1 MDFVSRRIQSA
12 SIKSLLIAGFV
23 VRLVL
28 MAYSIL
34 YHDKQFRVK
43 YTDIDYN
50 IITDGAAEMF
60 HGGTPFD
67 RATFRYTPL
76 LAVLMAPSLWWHHAG
91 KLVFVICD
99 IGAGYYCYQVLLQ
112 FATVAS
118 AKSMV
123 SLFILFNPVVVN
135 VSTRGNSDMVISL
148 LSLIV
153 LSKYFGGKYEQAA
166 AWLGFAVH
174 FKIYPIIYAAPLVF
188 GLIYN
193 TVTLKNDKRVSLL
206 VLYSTAAGRIL
217 LCGVIALV
225 CFAIPT
231 ALCYYFYGYQYLYE
245 ALIYHFYR
253 EDHRHN
259 LSPYW
264 LLMYLNMGLRSL
276 KSVAPGDVPAHLAAV
291 DFSAGLF
298 AFVPQFVAL
307 LVVSW
312 KLRKNIAHACCVET
326 IIFVTFN
333 KVCTVQYF
341 VWFLPFLPFVL
352 CDPKGL
358 NGTSATARPG
368 ARSARGGDKRYGWV
382 LAATWLGMIVLWMV
396 VANQLEFQGRNW
408 FGALWIV
415 SCLYFLT
422 QVAAASYFAKAALR
436 QQAASSGQRHSD

>member
-1 MDFVSRRIQSA
+1 MEKLQQTVRSA
-12 SIKSLLIAGFV
+12 NIGSLLVWGLV
-23 VRLVL
+23 VRLL
-28 MAYSIL
+28 MMAYSIL

-50 IITDGAAEMF
+50 IITDGAAEMLS
-60 HGGTPFD
+60 GGTPFD

-76 LAVLMAPSLWWHHAG
+76 LALLMAPSLLWHHAG
-91 KLVFVICD
+91 KLVFVACD
-99 IGAGYYCYQVLLQ
+99 IGAGYYCYEVLLQ
-112 FATVAS
+112 FASAAS
-118 AKSMV
+118 AKTMV

-153 LSKYFGGKYEQAA
+153 LSKYFNKRYVEAA

-174 FKIYPIIYAAPLVF
+174 FKIYPLIYAAPLAF
-188 GLIYN
+188 GLVYN
-193 TVTLKNDKRVSLL
+193 TVTLNNDRRGGVGR
-206 VLYSTAAGRIL
+206 LYAAAIGKIV
-217 LCGVIALV
+217 LCGIVALI

-231 ALCYYFYGYQYLYE
+231 ALCYAVYGYQYLYE

-276 KSVAPGDVPAHLAAV
+276 KKTNPSDVPAFLLGA
-291 DFSAGLF
+291 DFSAGII
-298 AFVPQFVAL
+298 AFVPQFIAL

-312 KLRKNIAHACCVET
+312 KLRRNIAHACCIET
-326 IIFVTFN
+326 IIFVAFN

-352 CDPKGL
+352 CEPKGL
-358 NGTSATARPG
+358 RRAP
-368 ARSARGGDKRYGWV
+368 RSSEDASLRGYGWLV
-382 LAATWLGMIVLWMV
+382 AAVWLGMIVLWMV
-396 VANQLEFQGRNW
+396 VANQLEFQGKNW
-408 FGALWIV
+408 FGALWVV
-415 SCLYFLT
+415 SCGYFLT
-422 QVAAASYFAKAALR
+422 QVAAAAYFARAALR
-436 QQAASSGQRHSD
+436 QQETTASRHVE